1 MLKNA
6 DCLCLTGS
14 QFIKISI
21 LCFLDVEL
29 PNFTFR
35 LQREPEVA
43 DRYKSKEGV
52 VSDIQ
57 IVVEFMCG
65 VPRED
70 NSYCLNM
77 ILSADPRL

>member
-1 MLKNA
+1 MS
-6 DCLCLTGS
+6 DCLCLTRS
-14 QFIKISI
+14 RFIKISI

-35 LQREPEVA
+35 LQREPEVV
-43 DRYKSKEGV
+43 DRDKSKEGV

-77 ILSADPRL
+77 ILPADPGL